1 MYLRVEAQLAGAS
14 AVVRLL
20 REIRGAQILRQAR
33 RAEPL
38 WCARAWKL
46 NFRVHLRVEIQFAEE
61 GAAVRLLLF
70 VLFAR
75 VAPNNYSLVVGADFF
90 DTRWH
95 LARRQEITACSTHAA
110 MYFRARF
117 SRVSTRNAQR
127 ERVRIIFLERSG
139 PKMLGNAYRVCP

>member
-1 MYLRVEAQLAGAS
+1 M
-14 AVVRLL
+14 
-20 REIRGAQILRQAR
+20 
-33 RAEPL
+33 
-38 WCARAWKL
+38 
-46 NFRVHLRVEIQFAEE
+46 HLRVEIQFAEE

-127 ERVRIIFLERSG
+127 DAERKLNIGRRDFCQGEAQIFSNERARTQKLESHFALHSSMSM
-139 PKMLGNAYRVCP
+139 KSCI